1 MAAEMTEKAVVKTDP
16 DPTSAVKEAL
26 TLAIKNLDDKILQRF
41 NASDKAVELAREE
54 VKTAARD
61 LAKANA
67 DALDAALK
75 TTTNSASKLAE
86 SFETANKATNEKIDR
101 LTERINI
108 WTGRDNMVDVSKQA
122 QSTDKGQTISMV
134 ALIIGF
140 GGVVVAIATL
150 FTRH

>member
-1 MAAEMTEKAVVKTDP
+1 MVFDPERGVVTTNP
-16 DPTSAVKEAL
+16 DPTEAVKEAL
-26 TLAIKNLDDKILQRF
+26 TLAIKNLDDKLTQRMDL
-41 NASDKAVELAREE
+41 NAKAVELAREE

-75 TTTNSASKLAE
+75 TTTNSATKLAE

-108 WTGRDNMVDVSKQA
+108 WTGRDTTTDADKHDR
-122 QSTDKGQTISMV
+122 STDKSQAV
-134 ALIIGF
+134 AVAAALIALAAL
-140 GGVVVAIATL
+140 GVAVAVEL
-150 FTRH
+150 MKR

>member
-1 MAAEMTEKAVVKTDP
+1 VTSHGVPAIVVTHP
-16 DPTSAVKEAL
+16 DPTEAVKEAL
-26 TLAIKNLDDKILQRF
+26 NLAIKNLNDQVSQRF
-41 NASDKAVELAREE
+41 DSNDKAVELAREE

-75 TTTNSASKLAE
+75 TTSAAASKLAE

-108 WTGRDNMVDVSKQA
+108 WTGRDNTVDA
-122 QSTDKGQTISMV
+122 NKGQTINLA
-134 ALIIGF
+134 ALVIGL
-140 GGVVVAIATL
+140 GGVVVAIIAL
-150 FTRH
+150 FIH

>member
-1 MAAEMTEKAVVKTDP
+1 MADQERRVVVTDP
-16 DPTSAVKEAL
+16 DPTEAVKEAL
-26 TLAIKNLDDKILQRF
+26 TLAIKNLDDKQSQRHE
-41 NASDKAVELAREE
+41 ASDKAVELAREE

-75 TTTNSASKLAE
+75 TTSAAASKLAE

-108 WTGRDNMVDVSKQA
+108 WTGRDVGVGASKQERT
-122 QSTDKGQTISMV
+122 TDKGQSLTIITILIAAA
-134 ALIIGF
+134 AL
-140 GGVVVAIATL
+140 AIAL
-150 FTRH
+150 MGHYKP